1 MTSATKPSGTPH
13 RLARNALGADLA
25 FLAGAG
31 AVLAILQT
39 LLRVLLYWRNRALA
53 DGIPGSTLAKALAT
67 GVRFDLIIVG
77 YLLLLPALALLLPR
91 GLRPRALWVAALTV
105 ASALIV
111 FVGVVELDFYHEFHV
126 RLNSLAFEYL
136 RADPGTVSSML
147 WNGFPVLRYLALW
160 LVLSLGAGWAYRKLD
175 RITRPAP
182 NARGTGWALRIP
194 AVLVVLLVLGA
205 ASRGTLRFG
214 PPLRWGDAYH
224 SAFAFANHLG
234 LNGVFTLAKAVAA
247 DAPEQSAHWLKA
259 IPEVEALAL
268 TRTLVVTGSDQL
280 LDAGTAPLLRRHTPA
295 PRPGLHPG
303 PRPRNLV
310 FIIMESFSGEFVGA
324 LGHPHGVT
332 PAFDRLADEGLLFER
347 FFSNGTHT
355 HQGMFASVAC
365 FPNLPGFEYLM
376 QTPEGMHQFS
386 GLGNLLSARGFRNL
400 YVYNGS
406 FSWDN
411 QNGFFGN
418 QGFTR
423 FIGRED
429 YVAPKFYDATWG
441 VSDEDMFNR
450 AATELAALP
459 ANRPFFAVLQTLSNH
474 TPYHLPDPLPFAPV
488 QGFGDLDQHLT
499 AMKYS
504 DWALGQFFEQARHA
518 PWFEQTLF
526 VVVGDHGFGT
536 STQVTDIDLARFHVP
551 ALLIGPGIR
560 ARFGAHSATVASQ
573 VDLVP
578 TAISQ
583 LGKPF
588 THQCWGRDLLAL
600 PADDPGFAV
609 IKPSGSDATT
619 AIVAGGEILVRTPA
633 GIARL
638 YDYRFAPLAA
648 TPMQNEGETARLA
661 QNLTAYLSTATRALL
676 ANSVAAQAPA
686 SERHFPAANAKR

>member
-1 MTSATKPSGTPH
+1 MTSAANPPGTPH
-13 RLARNALGADLA
+13 RSARSVLGADLA

-386 GLGNLLSARGFRNL
+386 GLRNL

-518 PWFEQTLF
+518 PWFDQTLF

-583 LGKPF
+583 LP
-588 THQCWGRDLLAL
+588 
-600 PADDPGFAV
+600 PG
-609 IKPSGSDATT
+609 G
-619 AIVAGGEILVRTPA
+619 
-633 GIARL
+633 
-638 YDYRFAPLAA
+638 
-648 TPMQNEGETARLA
+648 
-661 QNLTAYLSTATRALL
+661 
-676 ANSVAAQAPA
+676 
-686 SERHFPAANAKR
+686 

>member
-1 MTSATKPSGTPH
+1 MTSAANPPGTPH
-13 RLARNALGADLA
+13 RSARSVLGADLA

-31 AVLAILQT
+31 AVLVIVQT
-39 LLRVLLYWRNRALA
+39 LLRALLYWRNRALA
-53 DGIPGSTLAKALAT
+53 DGIPGSTLVEALAT

-91 GLRPRALWVAALTV
+91 GLRPRAFWVAALTA
-105 ASALIV
+105 ASSLIV
-111 FVGVVELDFYHEFHV
+111 FAGVVELDFYHEFHV

-136 RADPGTVSSML
+136 RADPATVSSMI

-175 RITRPAP
+175 RITQPAP
-182 NARGTGWALRIP
+182 NEHGAGWALRIP
-194 AVLVVLLVLGA
+194 MVLVVLLLLGVA
-205 ASRGTLRFG
+205 CRGTLRFG

-224 SAFAFANHLG
+224 STFAFANQLG

-247 DAPEQSAHWLKA
+247 DGGEQSAHWLRVM
-259 IPEVEALAL
+259 PEAEALAL
-268 TRTLVVTGSDQL
+268 TRKLVVTGSDRL
-280 LDAGTAPLLRRHTPA
+280 LDAGTAPLLRHHVPIA
-295 PRPGLHPG
+295 YPG
-303 PRPRNLV
+303 PRPRNIV

-324 LGHPHGVT
+324 LGHPQGVT

-386 GLGNLLSARGFRNL
+386 GLGNLLSAQDFRNL

-418 QGFTR
+418 QGFTH
-423 FIGRED
+423 FIGRDD

-441 VSDEDMFNR
+441 VSDKDMFNR
-450 AATELAALP
+450 AAAELAALP
-459 ANRPFFAVLQTLSNH
+459 TDQPFFAVLQTLSNH

-504 DWALGQFFEQARHA
+504 DWALGQFFEQARRA
-518 PWFEQTLF
+518 PWFDQTLF

-560 ARFGAHSATVASQ
+560 AQFGARSATVASQ

-583 LGKPF
+583 LGEPF

-619 AIVAGGEILVRTPA
+619 AIVAGGKILVRTPA
-633 GIARL
+633 GVARL
-638 YDYRFAPLAA
+638 YDYRLAPLTA
-648 TPMQNEGETARLA
+648 TPVQNEGETARLA

-676 ANSVAAQAPA
+676 ADSVAAQAPA

>member
-1 MTSATKPSGTPH
+1 MTTTTRNSRGLRS
-13 RLARNALGADLA
+13 RIARSPFAADLA

-31 AVLAILQT
+31 AVLVVIQT
-39 LLRVLLYWRNRALA
+39 MLRMLLLWRNRALA
-53 DGIPGSTLAKALAT
+53 DGIPGATLIEALGT

-77 YLLLLPALALLLPR
+77 YLLILPALALLLPR
-91 GLRPRALWVAALTV
+91 GLRPRGLWVAALTL
-105 ASALIV
+105 ASALIL
-111 FVGVVELDFYHEFHV
+111 FAGVVELDFYHQFHV

-136 RADPGTVSSML
+136 RADPRTVTSML
-147 WNGFPVLRYLALW
+147 WNGFPVLRYLLLW
-160 LVLSLGAGWAYRKLD
+160 LVLSLATGWAYRTLD
-175 RITRPAP
+175 RATRPDPAA
-182 NARGTGWALRIP
+182 ARAGWALRIP
-194 AVLVVLLVLGA
+194 ALLAVLMVLGI

-224 SAFAFANHLG
+224 STFAFANHLG
-234 LNGVFTLAKAVAA
+234 LNGVFTLAKAMAA
-247 DAPEQSAHWLKA
+247 DGRDQSAHWLKVM
-259 IPEVEALAL
+259 PEGEALAL
-268 TRTLVVTGSDQL
+268 TRALVVTDRDRL
-280 LDAGTAPLLRRHTPA
+280 LPAGAAPLLRRHEPPA
-295 PRPGLHPG
+295 RPEA
-303 PRPRNLV
+303 RPRNIV

-324 LGHPHGVT
+324 LGHAYGIT

-386 GLGNLLSARGFRNL
+386 GLGNLLSARGFQNL

-418 QGFTR
+418 QGFTH
-423 FIGRED
+423 FIGRDD

-450 AATELAALP
+450 AAAELTALP
-459 ANRPFFAVLQTLSNH
+459 ADRPFFAVLQTLSNH

-488 QGFGDLDQHLT
+488 QGFGDLDDHLT

-504 DWALGQFFEQARHA
+504 DWALGQFFAQVRNA
-518 PWFEQTLF
+518 PWFDQTLF

-536 STQVTDIDLARFHVP
+536 STQVTDIDLARFHIP
-551 ALLIGPGIR
+551 ALLLGPGIR
-560 ARFGAHSATVASQ
+560 ARFGARSATVGSQ

-578 TAISQ
+578 TAVSQ
-583 LGKPF
+583 LGEPF
-588 THQCWGRDLLAL
+588 EHQCWGRDLLAL
-600 PADDPGFAV
+600 NADDPGFAV

-619 AIVAGGEILVRTPA
+619 ALIAGGEILVRTPGGVA
-633 GIARL
+633 HL
-638 YDYRFAPLAA
+638 YDYGLTPLTA
-648 TPMQNEGETARLA
+648 TPAPNDREAQRLT
-661 QNLTAYLSTATRALL
+661 QTLTAYLSTATRALL
-676 ANSVAAQAPA
+676 TDTVAAHPPT
-686 SERHFPAANAKR
+686 SERRLPAMNAAH

>member
-1 MTSATKPSGTPH
+1 MTSST
-13 RLARNALGADLA
+13 RRARRALGADLR
-25 FLAGAG
+25 FLAGACL
-31 AVLAILQT
+31 VLLSAQSVLRT
-39 LLRVLLYWRNRALA
+39 LLLWRNRDLA
-53 DGIPGSTLAKALAT
+53 GGIPGADLVQALAT
-67 GVRFDLIIVG
+67 GVRFDLIVAS
-77 YLLLLPALALLLPR
+77 YLLVVPALALLLSR
-91 GLRPRALWVAALTV
+91 GLRPRAFWVAALTV
-105 ASALIV
+105 ASALILLT
-111 FVGVVELDFYHEFHV
+111 GIVELDFYHEFHV

-136 RADPGTVSSML
+136 RADPRTVSSMI

-160 LVLSLGAGWAYRKLD
+160 LVLSIGAGWAYRKLD
-175 RITRPAP
+175 RITRSVPDKYHA
-182 NARGTGWALRIP
+182 GWAVRIP
-194 AVLVVLLVLGA
+194 VVLVVLILLGV

-224 SAFAFANHLG
+224 STFAFANHLG

-247 DAPEQSAHWLKA
+247 DGREQSAHWLKVM
-259 IPEVEALAL
+259 PEAEALAL
-268 TRTLVVTGSDQL
+268 TRGLVVTDRDQL
-280 LDAGTAPLLRRHTPA
+280 LQAGTAPLLRRHA
-295 PRPGLHPG
+295 PVAHAGARA
-303 PRPRNLV
+303 RNVV

-324 LGHPHGVT
+324 LGHPHGIT

-365 FPNLPGFEYLM
+365 FPNVPGFEYLM

-418 QGFTR
+418 QGFTH
-423 FIGRED
+423 FIGRDD

-450 AATELAALP
+450 AAAELAALP
-459 ANRPFFAVLQTLSNH
+459 NDKPFFAVLQTLSNH

-488 QGFGDLDQHLT
+488 QGFGDLDPHLT

-504 DWALGQFFEQARHA
+504 DWALGQFFEQARRA
-518 PWFEQTLF
+518 PWFDQTLF

-536 STQVTDIDLARFHVP
+536 ATQVTDIDLARFHVP
-551 ALLIGPGIR
+551 ALLLGPDIR
-560 ARFGAHSATVASQ
+560 SRFGARSTTVASQ

-578 TAISQ
+578 TAVGQ
-583 LGKPF
+583 LGQPF

-600 PADDPGFAV
+600 PADDSGFAV
-609 IKPSGSDATT
+609 IKPSGSDATI

-633 GIARL
+633 GVARL
-638 YDYRFAPLAA
+638 YDYRLAPLAA
-648 TPMQNEGETARLA
+648 TPAQNAGETARLA
-661 QNLTAYLSTATRALL
+661 QNLTAYLATATRALL
-676 ANSVAAQAPA
+676 TDSVAAQAPT
-686 SERHFPAANAKR
+686 SKRRPLAPDIKR